1 MKKEQKAGV
10 VSDLHEKFVKARLA
24 VVTECGGMPVNQ
36 VTQLRRQLRG
46 SQAELKVVKN
56 SLAARAAVGTS
67 LLPVVS
73 LLKGQVAVVIG
84 YDDPILPAKI
94 LRDFIKREKC
104 DGKILWR
111 GGVIEGKALE
121 PAQLLVTADLPSKEV
136 LLSTLVSAMQGPLRG
151 MVGVLQGILRGF
163 AAVLVAIQDK
173 KKGEGEMAATEA
185 KLSKDDILGAVES
198 MTVLELSELV
208 KGFEEKF
215 GVTAAAPVVVAA
227 PAAGDGAAQAAEEK
241 DSFDVV
247 LASAPADKKIQ
258 VIKVVRE
265 ITGLGL
271 KEAKDLVEGAPK
283 PVKEGAAKDEAE
295 TLKKKLTDV
304 GATVEVK

>member
-1 MKKEQKAGV
+1 MKKEQKSVV
-10 VSDLHEKFVKARLA
+10 VSDLHEKFVRARLT

-36 VTQLRRQLRG
+36 VTALRHQLRG
-46 SQAELKVVKN
+46 AQAELKVVKN
-56 SLAARAAVGTS
+56 SLAVRAAEGTS
-67 LLPVVS
+67 LLPITS
-73 LLKGQVAVVIG
+73 LFKGQVAVVIG
-84 YDDPILPAKI
+84 YDDPVLPAKI
-94 LRDFIKREKC
+94 LRDFIKHEKC
-104 DGKILWR
+104 DEKILWR
-111 GGVIEGKALE
+111 GGVVEGKALE
-121 PAQLLVTADLPSKEV
+121 PAQLITTADLPSKEV
-136 LLSTLVSAMQGPLRG
+136 LLSMLLSAMQGPLRG
-151 MVGVLQGILRGF
+151 MAGVLQGILRGF
-163 AAVLVAIQDK
+163 AAVLLAIQDK

-185 KLSKDDILGAVES
+185 KLSKEDILGAVES

-215 GVTAAAPVVVAA
+215 GVTAAAPVAVAA
-227 PAAGDGAAQAAEEK
+227 PAAGDAGAQAAEEK
-241 DSFDVV
+241 DAFDVV

-295 TLKKKLTDV
+295 TIKKKLTDA

>member
-1 MKKEQKAGV
+1 MKKEQKSVV
-10 VSDLHEKFVKARLA
+10 VSDLHEKFARARLA

-36 VTQLRRQLRG
+36 VTALRHKLRDA
-46 SQAELKVVKN
+46 QAELKVVKN
-56 SLAARAAVGTS
+56 SLAARAAEGTS

-73 LLKGQVAVVIG
+73 LFKGQVAVVIG
-84 YDDPILPAKI
+84 YDDPVLPAKI
-94 LRDFIKREKC
+94 LRDFIKHEKC
-104 DGKILWR
+104 DEKILWR
-111 GGVIEGKALE
+111 GGVIEGKTLE
-121 PAQLLVTADLPSKEV
+121 PAQLIATADLPSKEI
-136 LLSTLVSAMQGPLRG
+136 LLSMLLSAMQGPLRG
-151 MVGVLQGILRGF
+151 MAGVLQGILRGF
-163 AAVLVAIQDK
+163 AAVLLAIQDK

-185 KLSKDDILGAVES
+185 KLSKEDILGAVES

-215 GVTAAAPVVVAA
+215 GVTAAAPVAVAA
-227 PAAGDGAAQAAEEK
+227 PAAGDAGGSAAEEK
-241 DSFDVV
+241 DAFDVV
-247 LASAPADKKIQ
+247 LAGVPADKKIQ

-283 PVKEGAAKDEAE
+283 AVKEGAAKDEAE
-295 TLKKKLTDV
+295 TIKKKLTDV

>member
-1 MKKEQKAGV
+1 MKKEQKSVV
-10 VSDLHEKFVKARLA
+10 VSDLHEKFSRARLA

-36 VTQLRRQLRG
+36 VTALRHKLRDA
-46 SQAELKVVKN
+46 QAELKVVKN
-56 SLAARAAVGTS
+56 SLAVRAAEGTS

-73 LLKGQVAVVIG
+73 LFKGQVAVVIG
-84 YDDPILPAKI
+84 YDDPVLPAKI
-94 LRDFIKREKC
+94 LRDFIKHEKC
-104 DGKILWR
+104 DEKILWR
-111 GGVIEGKALE
+111 GGVIEGKTLE
-121 PAQLLVTADLPSKEV
+121 PAQLIATADLPSKEV
-136 LLSTLVSAMQGPLRG
+136 LLSMLLSAMQGPLRG
-151 MVGVLQGILRGF
+151 MAGVLQGILRGF
-163 AAVLVAIQDK
+163 AAVLLAIQDK

-185 KLSKDDILGAVES
+185 KLSKEDILGAVES

-215 GVTAAAPVVVAA
+215 GVTAAAPVAVAA
-227 PAAGDGAAQAAEEK
+227 PAAGDAGASAAEEK
-241 DSFDVV
+241 DAFDVV
-247 LASAPADKKIQ
+247 LAGVPADKKIQ

-283 PVKEGAAKDEAE
+283 AVKEGAAKDEAE
-295 TLKKKLTDV
+295 TIKKKLTDV

>member
-10 VSDLHEKFVKARLA
+10 VSDLHEKFVRAKLA

-36 VTQLRRQLRG
+36 VTQLRHQLRG
-46 SQAELKVVKN
+46 AQAELKVVKN
-56 SLAARAAVGTS
+56 SLAVRAAEGTS
-67 LLPVVS
+67 LLPVIS
-73 LLKGQVAVVIG
+73 LFKGQVAVVIG
-84 YDDPILPAKI
+84 YDDPVLPAKI
-94 LRDFIKREKC
+94 LRNFIKHQKC
-104 DGKILWR
+104 DEKIIWR
-111 GGVIEGKALE
+111 GGVLEGKTLE
-121 PAQLLVTADLPSKEV
+121 PAQLIATADLPSQEV
-136 LLSTLVSAMQGPLRG
+136 LLSMLLSAMQGPLRG

-173 KKGEGEMAATEA
+173 KKGDGEMAATEA

-215 GVTAAAPVVVAA
+215 GVTAAAPVAAAA
-227 PAAGDGAAQAAEEK
+227 PAAGDAAAQAAEEK

-247 LASAPADKKIQ
+247 LAGFPAGKKIQ

-295 TLKKKLTDV
+295 TIKKKLTDV